1 MDAAVE
7 TGERTLFVRKSTG
20 LVRSWSVF
28 DTFVYAS
35 FVMSV
40 VAVGFGYPFT
50 AMAFLPSGTM
60 YGALILSCL
69 FIFFEVLVYASLVSA
84 MPRAGGDYVW
94 QSRVLGGGVGFVL
107 AATGWWFI
115 LWHWVPIYAQILA
128 VEVLQPILT
137 VLGFTGTDP
146 FHADWWPYSAT
157 NGWGIFTTSMI
168 TAGIAAVAVA
178 VGMRVYSR
186 FQRWCF
192 YGGVVALAILVV
204 LFFAH
209 SRADFVNAFNSNTGA
224 NAYQKTLDAS
234 STAGL
239 GFTGLTSLSITAM
252 LVMTPFL
259 AFYNLWPNWAAT
271 LYGEVRGAKD
281 FRKNVYAM
289 GGALVFTTVTAIITF
304 AAIDHAM
311 GYNFFAALSASY
323 WGVAK
328 GPVAMFPYPGTLAT
342 FFIDNGA
349 LKILLLA
356 LLSLWWWGW
365 VGSVFLSST
374 RMIFAAAFDRLLP
387 SWAASVTSQTRV
399 PVGALALMLLPAIP
413 ISAEY
418 AFNTRFYTYTLDA
431 TLVIA
436 ITYAGTTLSAIVM
449 PWRMPEVY
457 NASPIARLKVAGI
470 PLITLSGVVFIAF
483 LGYLIVKWLSDTTY
497 GVNNP
502 DSLKYMGVLYVVA
515 IAIYV
520 AARIIRRRQGI
531 DMRMIN
537 SSIPVE

>member
-1 MDAAVE
+1 
-7 TGERTLFVRKSTG
+7 
-20 LVRSWSVF
+20 
-28 DTFVYAS
+28 
-35 FVMSV
+35 
-40 VAVGFGYPFT
+40 
-50 AMAFLPSGTM
+50 
-60 YGALILSCL
+60 
-69 FIFFEVLVYASLVSA
+69 
-84 MPRAGGDYVW
+84 
-94 QSRVLGGGVGFVL
+94 
-107 AATGWWFI
+107 
-115 LWHWVPIYAQILA
+115 
-128 VEVLQPILT
+128 

-209 SRADFVNAFNSNTGA
+209 SRADFANAFNSNTGA

-342 FFIDNGA
+342 
-349 LKILLLA
+349 
-356 LLSLWWWGW
+356 
-365 VGSVFLSST
+365 
-374 RMIFAAAFDRLLP
+374 FDRLLP